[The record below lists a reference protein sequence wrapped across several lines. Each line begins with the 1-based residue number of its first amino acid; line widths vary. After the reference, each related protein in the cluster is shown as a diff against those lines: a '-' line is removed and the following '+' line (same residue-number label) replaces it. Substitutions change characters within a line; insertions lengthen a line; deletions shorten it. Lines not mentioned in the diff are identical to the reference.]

1 MSAIEKPMA
10 DEQVPQSDPDLD
22 ADLDEDLEQAAE
34 PGGGVPE
41 FPVDPPDV
49 PAPAP

>member
-1 MSAIEKPMA
+1 MSDTEKHTP
-10 DEQVPQSDPDLD
+10 
-22 ADLDEDLEQAAE
+22 DEDLEQAAE

-41 FPVDPPDV
+41 FPVNPPDV

>member
-1 MSAIEKPMA
+1 MASTDKPRA
-10 DEQVPQSDPDLD
+10 DEPTPQT
-22 ADLDEDLEQAAE
+22 DEELEQAAE

-49 PAPAP
+49 PAPMP